1 MVVDNGRVETTKVNY
16 ELLYDVE
23 TLLGFTCVIFML
35 ELMQGLSKFT
45 QRWHTL
51 ICDFVSALKLCKVD
65 FDTLYCDTFTWF
77 SPKNFVVFLEL
88 IDHDNDAIC
97 LT

>member
-1 MVVDNGRVETTKVNY
+1 MLSPSKRLWQEYKTSNLNMVVDNGRVETTKVNY

-45 QRWHTL
+45 QR
-51 ICDFVSALKLCKVD
+51 
-65 FDTLYCDTFTWF
+65 
-77 SPKNFVVFLEL
+77 
-88 IDHDNDAIC
+88 
-97 LT
+97 